1 VEGKPLKKIL
11 LTASVAAIMLIS
23 GCGSEKTAED
33 HGSGLSVEM
42 QTGGEYRHV
51 QLIRYEKGEKVPAEN
66 VVNADGSPFED
77 GEVIW
82 FDIQPG
88 EWKETTAFALSV
100 STDGTGIG
108 ARQTK
113 PVELKDGITWAHAV
127 FSDDGLTVEDAE

>member
-1 VEGKPLKKIL
+1 MRNLMLVASIFIL
-11 LTASVAAIMLIS
+11 MLLS
-23 GCGSEKTAED
+23 GCGEVKTAAD

-42 QTGGEYRHV
+42 QTGGQYRHV
-51 QLIRYEKGEKVPAEN
+51 QLIRYENGEKVPGEN
-66 VVNADGSPFED
+66 VVNADGSQFED

-113 PVELKDGITWAHAV
+113 PVELEDGKQWAHAV
-127 FSDDGLTVEDAE
+127 FDDDGLTIEEAE

>member
-1 VEGKPLKKIL
+1 MKRLVPAALAAMML
-11 LTASVAAIMLIS
+11 LLS
-23 GCGSEKTAED
+23 GCGAPKTAED
-33 HGSGLSVEM
+33 QGSGLSVEM
-42 QTGGEYRHV
+42 QTGGQYRHV
-51 QLIRYEKGEKVPAEN
+51 QLIRYENGEKVPGEN
-66 VVNADGSPFED
+66 VVNADGSQFED

-113 PVELKDGITWAHAV
+113 PVELKEGKDWAHAV
-127 FSDDGLTVEDAE
+127 FSDDGLTIEEAE